1 MVEYNLVALRA
12 DGRAALV
19 HLRDVVHLVGVVN
32 GAAHQPQGG
41 HTAARGFNLGKNQ
54 EGDNDRHQGVG
65 KRDGKKKK
73 KCWFQAS
80 FFCVDLY

>member
-32 GAAHQPQGG
+32 GAAHQTQGG
-41 HTAARGFNLGKNQ
+41 HAAARGLDLGKNQ
-54 EGDNDRHQGVG
+54 ERDDDRHQRIGEG
-65 KRDGKKKK
+65 HSTR
-73 KCWFQAS
+73 QAQPHRRRQN
-80 FFCVDLY
+80 